1 MRRGKLTLWEAT
13 AVGLGNII
21 GAGIFVMAGS
31 AINLAGP
38 GALLAF
44 IITALLAMSVGL
56 NSAEMASAFPSVE
69 GGVYSFARLTLG
81 DSVGFLVGLLRV
93 VSYIIGGAA
102 VALGFSGYL
111 TSLDAPRYLIYP
123 TSITLIVA
131 LSILYKA
138 GLKIASEFEK
148 YLTSINI
155 AGLAIF
161 IVAGLIYSG
170 PLKTSHFKPLLPH
183 GLFGLIES
191 SSLAFFAYSGFNTI
205 ATLTPSVKEGERNV
219 PKAIML
225 SLAITTVIYILVVFT
240 MLYIAPWQLYGTRP
254 DPLSFALEEARAPM
268 AIRLTVSSVALLST
282 FTVTLSMII
291 AGVRTMEQMAYDNV
305 IPRSVARGNRPLLI
319 VTIAMLISLAL
330 GNVETLGLVANFGV
344 VFSYITTP
352 IAVIVIRRRGITG
365 SFKTPMYPILQILAI
380 ILSLLVT
387 SALGYKSLEIGAMT
401 LIVGIL
407 VYELHEEFNL
417 IEKRHHNSVAKD

>member
-1 MRRGKLTLWEAT
+1 MRRSKLTLWEAT

-44 IITALLAMSVGL
+44 IITAALAIGVGL
-56 NSAEMASAFPSVE
+56 NSAEMASAFPNVE
-69 GGVYSFARLTLG
+69 GGVYSFAKLTLG

-93 VSYIIGGAA
+93 VSYVIGGAA

-111 TSLDAPRYLIYP
+111 TSMGVPRYLTYP
-123 TSITLIVA
+123 VSVALIVI
-131 LSILYKA
+131 LSLLYRS

-148 YLTSINI
+148 YLTSINVAGLVIFII
-155 AGLAIF
+155 AGL
-161 IVAGLIYSG
+161 LYSG
-170 PLKTSHFKPLLPH
+170 PFKSSHFKPLLPH
-183 GLFGLIES
+183 GVFGLIES

-205 ATLTPSVKEGERNV
+205 ATLTPSVEDGGRNV
-219 PKAIML
+219 PKAIIL
-225 SLAITTVIYILVVFT
+225 SLSITTVIYILVVFT

-254 DPLSFALEEARAPM
+254 DPLSFALEEARAPYVV
-268 AIRLTVSSVALLST
+268 RLIVSSVALLST

-291 AGVRTMEQMAYDNV
+291 AGVRTMSQMAEDNV
-305 IPRSVARGNRPLLI
+305 VPSRLAHGDWPLII
-319 VTIAMLISLAL
+319 VTAATLASLAL

-352 IAVIVIRRRGITG
+352 IAVVVARRRGITG
-365 SFKTPMYPILQILAI
+365 SFKAPLFPILQLLTIA
-380 ILSLLVT
+380 LSLLIT

-401 LIVGIL
+401 LITGIL
-407 VYELHEEFNL
+407 IYEVHEELNI
-417 IEKRHHNSVAKD
+417 IERRRSVTAGG